1 MTNAWRQDC
10 INMKRSQQGDSLIE
24 AVVAVLLIGIM
35 ALGLIYTTTQAE
47 RGHRDTKASGLAI
60 AQMRNILQSNK
71 IPDGDSDPSND
82 EDLTS
87 ECDSATLSNAITIP
101 TSEGSSS
108 IKKNLTLSCKS
119 KSITV
124 NGVSTSTKIIKLST
138 KESDT
143 LLFGGILEVGEDD

>member
-1 MTNAWRQDC
+1 
-10 INMKRSQQGDSLIE
+10 MKKPSQQGDTLIGAMI
-24 AVVAVLLIGIM
+24 AVFLIGIM
-35 ALGLIYTTTQAE
+35 ALGLVYTTTQAE

-71 IPDGDSDPSND
+71 VPDGDGNPLND

-87 ECDSATLSNAITIP
+87 KCDSATLSNAITIP
-101 TSEGSSS
+101 TAEGSSS

-124 NGVSTSTKIIKLST
+124 NGIGTSIKTIKLST